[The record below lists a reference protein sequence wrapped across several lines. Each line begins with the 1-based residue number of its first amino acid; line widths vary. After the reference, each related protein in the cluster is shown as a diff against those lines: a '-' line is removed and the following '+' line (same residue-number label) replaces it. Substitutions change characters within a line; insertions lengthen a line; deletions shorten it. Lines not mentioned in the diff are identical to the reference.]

1 MSGASSLR
9 IGLRVAFA
17 GLDRAV
23 GVTFFP
29 VFEEIFVE
37 VAAFEVAGD
46 EAGTWYERCFRDG
59 FFAIGG
65 ANSQA

>member
-1 MSGASSLR
+1 
-9 IGLRVAFA
+9 
-17 GLDRAV
+17 
-23 GVTFFP
+23 